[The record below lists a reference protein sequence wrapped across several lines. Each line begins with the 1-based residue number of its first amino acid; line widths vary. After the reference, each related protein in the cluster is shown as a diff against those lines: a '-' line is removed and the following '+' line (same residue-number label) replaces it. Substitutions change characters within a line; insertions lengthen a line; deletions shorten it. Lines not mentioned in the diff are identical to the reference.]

1 MYVHRDAFDTIIEM
15 DTTHVKK
22 VQKLLAVGL
31 VTDRAFKTIV
41 RQCKL
46 QPMNA
51 TDWQTVLQLCISHVA
66 EKRQSVD
73 NKDRCYKILMKAPNS
88 CGVLPRWL
96 DTCSNADGS
105 LDYDKLLLFASSA
118 VKV

>member
-96 DTCSNADGS
+96 DTCSNVDGT